1 MQTSVTSATMAST
14 VVTSTTRG
22 NESVGITRIASRASE
37 EDVIREGVVEETTG
51 VLRSRGSMRSNSDEF
66 NISAESEQ
74 AGQPRSRS
82 QSPLTVQSTATG
94 DMTASLGPSL
104 GPSILS
110 TTAVASSR
118 AFGTRRANA
127 AAAIANSETSR
138 ASSSMANRVVSFT
151 TNDLTAG
158 VQSTPGPQENDGG
171 GDSITMPDE
180 LDNFSDIADAFSN
193 SARNWREEYESRLDA
208 IHKRLG

>member
-1 MQTSVTSATMAST
+1 
-14 VVTSTTRG
+14 
-22 NESVGITRIASRASE
+22 
-37 EDVIREGVVEETTG
+37 
-51 VLRSRGSMRSNSDEF
+51 
-66 NISAESEQ
+66 
-74 AGQPRSRS
+74 
-82 QSPLTVQSTATG
+82 
-94 DMTASLGPSL
+94 
-104 GPSILS
+104 
-110 TTAVASSR
+110 
-118 AFGTRRANA
+118 
-127 AAAIANSETSR
+127 
-138 ASSSMANRVVSFT
+138 MANRVVSFT

>member
-1 MQTSVTSATMAST
+1 MAST

-66 NISAESEQ
+66 NISAESER
-74 AGQPRSRS
+74 QPRSRS
-82 QSPLTVQSTATG
+82 HSPLTVQSAATG

-110 TTAVASSR
+110 TSAVASSL

-127 AAAIANSETSR
+127 AAANANSETSR
-138 ASSSMANRVVSFT
+138 SGSMADRVVSFT
-151 TNDLTAG
+151 SNDLTAG

>member
-1 MQTSVTSATMAST
+1 MAST

-66 NISAESEQ
+66 NISAEER
-74 AGQPRSRS
+74 QPRSRS